1 MVEQIINVTKFLSLN
16 RYSMNQVHFRTSEIQ
31 SLVHN
36 FIIPI
41 GEAEFQII
49 SLVGESKKPLLQLSL
64 ILKNLRIVYSSHQI
78 VSIVAS

>member
-49 SLVGESKKPLLQLSL
+49 SFVGESK
-64 ILKNLRIVYSSHQI
+64 
-78 VSIVAS
+78 